1 MAKKEVRFGVDAR
14 TKMLKG
20 VDTLANAVKVTLGP
34 KGRNVVLGK
43 SFGPPRITKDGVT
56 VAKEIELADTF
67 ENMGAQMVKEVANR
81 QNDDAGDGTTTAT
94 VLAQVIA
101 REGCKAV
108 AAGMNPMDLKRGIDA
123 AVIAVVEHLDTV
135 KRDVTSDEEI
145 AQVGTISANGE
156 KEIGDMISEAMKR
169 VGKKGVITVEEAK
182 SMKTELEVVE
192 GMQFDRGY
200 ISPYFSTNREKMIS
214 ELEDPYILLFDKK
227 VSNLQT
233 MLPIFEAVLQTQK
246 PLLVIAEDMEGEA
259 LATFI
264 INVMKGS
271 LKGCAVKAP
280 GFGDSRKN
288 MLQDLA
294 VLTGGQVVSEELG
307 AKLENTTLDMLGTAK
322 KVTIDKDTTT
332 VIDGAGDPKAIR
344 DRVHQIEM
352 LIEDTD
358 SDYER
363 DKLRGRLAKLTG
375 GVAIV
380 KIGGMSEMEVR
391 ERKDR
396 IEDALSSTRAAVEEG
411 IVLGGGVALFRSIS
425 VLDNVKVENDDQKVG
440 VRIVRKA
447 LEAPACQIIDNAG
460 EDGAV
465 VLSRL
470 DGFSDTYGYDAQNGK
485 YCDMFEAGIVDP
497 KLVVRSALQDAASVA
512 GLLITTEAM
521 VGELPDDNNN
531 QGPNPGMMG
540 M

>member
-20 VDTLANAVKVTLGP
+20 VDILADAVRVTLGP

-43 SFGPPRITKDGVT
+43 SFGSPRITKDGVT
-56 VAKEIELADTF
+56 VAKEIELADNF

-123 AVIAVVEHLDTV
+123 AVIAVVDHLDTV

-156 KEIGDMISEAMKR
+156 KDIGDMISEAMKQ

-182 SMKTELEVVE
+182 NMKTELEVVE

-200 ISPYFSTNREKMIS
+200 ISPYFSTNREKMIA

-227 VSNLQT
+227 ISNLQT
-233 MLPIFEAVLQTQK
+233 MLPIFEAVVQTQK

-271 LKGCAVKAP
+271 LSGCAVKAP

-294 VLTGGQVVSEELG
+294 VLTGGQVVCDELG
-307 AKLENTTLDMLGTAK
+307 VKLENTTLDMLGTAK

-332 VIDGAGDPKAIR
+332 IIDGAGDIEAIR
-344 DRVHQIEM
+344 GRVHQLEM
-352 LIEDTD
+352 FIEDTD

-375 GVAIV
+375 GVAVV

-411 IVLGGGVALFRSIS
+411 IVLGGGIALFRSMS
-425 VLDNVKVENDDQKVG
+425 VLDDVKVENDDQRVG
-440 VRIVRKA
+440 VKIIRKA
-447 LEAPACQIIDNAG
+447 LEAPARQIVDNAG

-470 DGFSDTYGYDAQNGK
+470 SGFADTYGYDAQNGK

-521 VGELPDDNNN
+521 VGELPEDDNN
-531 QGPNPGMMG
+531 QGPNPGMMS